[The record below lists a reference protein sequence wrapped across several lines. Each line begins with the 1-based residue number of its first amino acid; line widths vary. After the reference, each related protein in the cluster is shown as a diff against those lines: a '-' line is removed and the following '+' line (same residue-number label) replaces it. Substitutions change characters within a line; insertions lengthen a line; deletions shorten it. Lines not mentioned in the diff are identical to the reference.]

1 LFGKNNKLTF
11 NNSKILYFN
20 KLSEL
25 TMIGKNFIL
34 NTELKDLG
42 RIIKSLD
49 KKVLIIFLS
58 VAAIQTISWYFTSR
72 LFFRQNFFDSLGA
85 NPNYNYFEFAYW
97 FVGDFFSLF
106 IIPFFIIKMIFKEKI
121 RDYGI
126 SIGDYNA
133 GLKLT
138 VLFLVI
144 MIPIIWF
151 VSSEPVFTATY
162 PLLINARDSW
172 SIFFIYEC
180 GLLFYLFAWEFI
192 WRGFMLFGLKE
203 KFGYYAVIIQMIPFV
218 ILHDGKDPIEV
229 FGAIIGGIALGI
241 LAYRTKSIYYCVI
254 THAGIMFS
262 IDFISTLRYRTGEFG
277 TGLNSL
283 VHILK
288 QII

>member
-1 LFGKNNKLTF
+1 MEAKKF
-11 NNSKILYFN
+11 Y
-20 KLSEL
+20 
-25 TMIGKNFIL
+25 L
-34 NTELKDLG
+34 NTELKDLV

-49 KKVLIIFLS
+49 KKVIVVFFS
-58 VAAIQTISWYFTSR
+58 VAIIQTISWYFTSR

-97 FVGDFFSLF
+97 FVGDFISLF
-106 IIPFFIIKMIFKEKI
+106 VLPSLVIKFIFKEKI
-121 RDYGI
+121 KHYGI

-138 VLFLVI
+138 VLFIAV

-172 SIFFIYEC
+172 SIFSLYEC
-180 GLLFYLFAWEFI
+180 GLFFYLFAWEFL

-218 ILHDGKDPIEV
+218 ILHDGKAPVEV

-262 IDFISTLRYRTGEFG
+262 IDFISTLRFRANEFG

>member
-1 LFGKNNKLTF
+1 MPNHNFNLKNEIK
-11 NNSKILYFN
+11 
-20 KLSEL
+20 EL
-25 TMIGKNFIL
+25 L
-34 NTELKDLG
+34 C
-42 RIIKSLD
+42 IIKSLD
-49 KKVLIIFLS
+49 KKVVVVFLS
-58 VAAIQTISWYFTSR
+58 VAIIQTISWYFTSR

-85 NPNYNYFEFAYW
+85 NPNYNYYEFAYW
-97 FVGDFFSLF
+97 FICDFLTLF
-106 IIPFFIIKMIFKEKI
+106 IIPVTIIKFIFKEKLI
-121 RDYGI
+121 SYGI
-126 SIGDYNA
+126 NIGDYQT
-133 GLKLT
+133 GLKLA

-151 VSSEPVFTATY
+151 ISSEPVFAATY

-172 SIFFIYEC
+172 SVFFLYEF
-180 GLLFYLFAWEFI
+180 GLFFYLFAWEFI

-218 ILHDGKDPIEV
+218 ILHDGKAPVEV

-288 QII
+288 LII